1 MNLTSALRGNAA
13 FTAVCAVACLALTGP
28 ISSHA
33 AIPDPNWTIG
43 LGSMLALYVLI
54 LLFAAARPIRWLVK
68 TIIALDWSYVAIAT
82 AFFLTHAD
90 RVDGPGMALIIV
102 STALVALFAWL
113 QMRGLGTIRQEEAQ

>member
-13 FTAVCAVACLALTGP
+13 FTADCAAACLALTGP

-33 AIPDPNWTIG
+33 AIPDPNWTVG
-43 LGSMLALYVLI
+43 LGAMLALFVPI

-68 TIIALDWSYVAIAT
+68 TIIALDWTYVAIAT
-82 AFFLTHAD
+82 AFLLTHAD
-90 RVDGPGMALIIV
+90 RADGPGLALIVV

-113 QMRGLGTIRQEEAQ
+113 QMRGLGTIRQKGAQ

>member
-13 FTAVCAVACLALTGP
+13 FTAGCAAACLALTGP

-33 AIPDPNWTIG
+33 AIPDPNWTVG
-43 LGSMLALYVLI
+43 LGAMLALYVPI

-68 TIIALDWSYVAIAT
+68 TIIALDWTYVAIAT

-90 RVDGPGMALIIV
+90 RADGPGLALIVV

-113 QMRGLGTIRQEEAQ
+113 QMRGLRAIRQKGAQ